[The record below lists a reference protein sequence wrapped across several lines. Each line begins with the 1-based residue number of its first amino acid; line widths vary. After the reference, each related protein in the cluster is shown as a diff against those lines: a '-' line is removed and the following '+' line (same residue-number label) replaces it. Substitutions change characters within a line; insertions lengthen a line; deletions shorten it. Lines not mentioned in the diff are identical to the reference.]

1 MGLMSAT
8 DARPSHTVHAILAVA
23 SERITSAWLSV
34 GDPTA
39 FVVADYADFAVQE
52 DGRATT
58 ALNLSLTVAPGVAAE
73 DFAAEVLSP
82 FPPACAQAF
91 LSAVPADLQHWADL
105 ARGTRLTTRHTY
117 GAIKGAMTRLANS
130 THRLSPAEHALVI
143 SALRAAWAAPR
154 RHPEST
160 EGQERQYALAWRSV
174 LRSGARC
181 RHRGRSGRARVRAA
195 RLAREGLERPR
206 RGRGRAGRR
215 LSRFRRLSTAPRK
228 FGTSQEFGAVA
239 GL

>member
-58 ALNLSLTVAPGVAAE
+58 ALNLSLAVAPGVAAE

-91 LSAVPADLQHWADL
+91 LSAVPADRFRVVLLGDDGGVDMLCPWESRDARPAQRVRWEL
-105 ARGTRLTTRHTY
+105 ARDGAKLLLVRTTSRT
-117 GAIKGAMTRLANS
+117 
-130 THRLSPAEHALVI
+130 PAAT
-143 SALRAAWAAPR
+143 AF
-154 RHPEST
+154 
-160 EGQERQYALAWRSV
+160 
-174 LRSGARC
+174 
-181 RHRGRSGRARVRAA
+181 GRSHPTG
-195 RLAREGLERPR
+195 
-206 RGRGRAGRR
+206 
-215 LSRFRRLSTAPRK
+215 
-228 FGTSQEFGAVA
+228 
-239 GL
+239 